1 MLFQFNMQ
9 SGRPI
14 KPGAKWK
21 WLLLFVGFPLLEL
34 WLILKL
40 SAVMGWGAT
49 IWLILMTGFMGGTLA
64 HRQGFTTLQ
73 KIQLDMAQGRMPAGA
88 LLDGLLILVAGLLLI
103 TPGIITDLVGFS
115 LLIPPLRRLISGRAA
130 GWVSQRFKMPQ
141 PHVKPQTGLDDEDVI
156 DV

>member
-1 MLFQFNMQ
+1 
-9 SGRPI
+9 
-14 KPGAKWK
+14 
-21 WLLLFVGFPLLEL
+21 
-34 WLILKL
+34 
-40 SAVMGWGAT
+40 
-49 IWLILMTGFMGGTLA
+49 
-64 HRQGFTTLQ
+64 
-73 KIQLDMAQGRMPAGA
+73 
-88 LLDGLLILVAGLLLI
+88 LLILVAGLLLI